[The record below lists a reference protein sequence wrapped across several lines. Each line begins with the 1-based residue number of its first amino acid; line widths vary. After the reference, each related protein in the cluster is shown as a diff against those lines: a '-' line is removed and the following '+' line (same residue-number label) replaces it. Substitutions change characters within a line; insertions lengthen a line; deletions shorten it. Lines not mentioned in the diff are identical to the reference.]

1 MMNYELFTNLL
12 QNLLQVNVYDVTAQP
27 DALEQIQESCCRNPI
42 LQPMYTKETLTY
54 LAESMK
60 EECFYEIVDDI
71 GISLLFF
78 SFADHKFFAGAYVK
92 KTFDEK
98 KVHGVLVENHI
109 PASYLNT
116 LRLYYD
122 SLSILGTLHFQTEIF
137 AVMRTFIPGTPEYT
151 YRRLQGLR
159 KDSHNATS
167 QPREPY
173 DYSEIY
179 QRYDAENQFI
189 HMISSGNVENVLDVM
204 RRMESHGASQ
214 LQAKGN
220 VIYSNPLSGFS
231 MMRVMARKAAES
243 GGLSVVTID
252 EITQR
257 NVQQMGRT
265 DSIPEMAAIFQNM
278 IVELTQK
285 VREQKT
291 ATGQY
296 SEPIRK
302 AMEYV
307 TLNYSQ
313 QLSPVTIADFLHV
326 SLSYLE
332 KQFKKETGNT
342 ISYFIAAYRCSMAA
356 DLLKNTKQSVSDIAF
371 YVGYSDNNYFV
382 KVFKKYYDKTPGQYR
397 KESLQNE
404 TITASSG
411 V

>member
-1 MMNYELFTNLL
+1 MMDYEFFINLL

-27 DALEQIQESCCRNPI
+27 EALEQIQENCCRNPI
-42 LQPMYTKETLTY
+42 LQPMYAKETLTY

-78 SFADHKFFAGAYVK
+78 SFADHKFFAGAYIK
-92 KTFDEK
+92 KILDEK
-98 KVHGVLVENHI
+98 KVHSILVQNHI

-116 LRLYYD
+116 LKLYCS
-122 SLSILGTLHFQTEIF
+122 SLVILSTMYFQTEIS
-137 AVMRTFIPGTPEYT
+137 AVMRTFNPNVKDFRYQ
-151 YRRLQGLR
+151 RLRGL
-159 KDSHNATS
+159 KETVSNTVP
-167 QPREPY
+167 QPRVPY
-173 DYSEIY
+173 DYSSIFA
-179 QRYDAENQFI
+179 RYDSENQFI
-189 HMISSGNVENVLDVM
+189 RAISSGDVEGVLDAM
-204 RRMESHGASQ
+204 RRMEAHGPTALS
-214 LQAKGN
+214 AGESA
-220 VIYSNPLSGFS
+220 IYSNLLSGFS
-231 MMRVMARKAAES
+231 MMRIMARKAAEA

-257 NVQQMGRT
+257 NVQQMSHVT
-265 DSIPEMAAIFQNM
+265 ALAETVVIFQDM
-278 IVELTQK
+278 VVELTQK

-302 AMEYV
+302 AMEYI

-397 KESLQNE
+397 EESLQNE

>member
-1 MMNYELFTNLL
+1 
-12 QNLLQVNVYDVTAQP
+12 
-27 DALEQIQESCCRNPI
+27 
-42 LQPMYTKETLTY
+42 
-54 LAESMK
+54 
-60 EECFYEIVDDI
+60 
-71 GISLLFF
+71 
-78 SFADHKFFAGAYVK
+78 
-92 KTFDEK
+92 
-98 KVHGVLVENHI
+98 
-109 PASYLNT
+109 
-116 LRLYYD
+116 
-122 SLSILGTLHFQTEIF
+122 
-137 AVMRTFIPGTPEYT
+137 
-151 YRRLQGLR
+151 
-159 KDSHNATS
+159 
-167 QPREPY
+167 
-173 DYSEIY
+173 
-179 QRYDAENQFI
+179 
-189 HMISSGNVENVLDVM
+189 
-204 RRMESHGASQ
+204 
-214 LQAKGN
+214 
-220 VIYSNPLSGFS
+220 

-302 AMEYV
+302 AMEYI

>member
-1 MMNYELFTNLL
+1 MDYEFFTKLL
-12 QNLLQVNVYDVTAQP
+12 TNLLQVNVYDVTAQP
-27 DALEQIQESCCRNPI
+27 DALEQIQESCCRNPV
-42 LQPMYTKETLTY
+42 LQPMYAKETLTY

-60 EECFYEIVDDI
+60 EECFYEIADDM
-71 GISLLFF
+71 GICLLFF
-78 SFADHKFFAGAYVK
+78 SFAGHIFFAGAYVK

-98 KVHGVLVENHI
+98 KIHSVLVKYHV
-109 PASYLNT
+109 PASFLNNF
-116 LRLYYD
+116 RLYYG
-122 SLSILGTLHFQTEIF
+122 SLPILGTLHFQTEIS
-137 AVMRTFIPGTPEYT
+137 AVMRTFIPGTPEYS
-151 YRRLQGLR
+151 YRRLQGL
-159 KDSHNATS
+159 KEDTPLPVS
-167 QPREPY
+167 QIREPY
-173 DYSEIY
+173 DYSNIY
-179 QRYDAENQFI
+179 ERYDSENQFS
-189 HMISSGNVENVLDVM
+189 HAISSGNVEEALEAM
-204 RRMESHGASQ
+204 RRMESHGVSELTAGKS
-214 LQAKGN
+214 A
-220 VIYSNPLSGFS
+220 IYSTPLSGFA
-231 MMRVMARKAAES
+231 MMRIMARKAAES

-257 NVQQMGRT
+257 NVQQMAHT
-265 DSIPEMAAIFQNM
+265 DSMQEMAVIFQDM

-313 QLSPVTIADFLHV
+313 QLSPAGMADFLHV

-342 ISYFIAAYRCSMAA
+342 ISYFIATYRCSMAA

-382 KVFKKYYDKTPGQYR
+382 KVFKKYYGKTPGQYR
-397 KESLQNE
+397 KE
-404 TITASSG
+404 A
-411 V
+411 

>member
-1 MMNYELFTNLL
+1 MMDYEFFTNLL

-27 DALEQIQESCCRNPI
+27 EALEQIQENCCRNPI
-42 LQPMYTKETLTY
+42 LQPMYAKETLTY

-92 KTFDEK
+92 RTFDEK

-109 PASYLNT
+109 LASYLNT

-137 AVMRTFIPGTPEYT
+137 AVMRTFIPSTPEYT

-159 KDSHNATS
+159 KDSHNTTS

-204 RRMESHGASQ
+204 RRMESHGVSQ

-265 DSIPEMAAIFQNM
+265 DSILEMAAIFQNM

-302 AMEYV
+302 AMEYI